1 MNGSP
6 VFPARVTFSPKG
18 AEGAIEAGGRVSSA
32 MTEADGSYSI
42 DAAAVGENTV
52 GVLILPGDEDSDEA
66 EDNEMP
72 APAGKP
78 EKTIYTV
85 SSGSNSID
93 IILTPIASPN
103 AKGPGRR
110 RGLGDDDDD
119 D

>member
-1 MNGSP
+1 MDGSP

-52 GVLILPGDEDSDEA
+52 GVLILPGDEDSEEA
-66 EDNEMP
+66 EDNEKP

-78 EKTIYTV
+78 EKTVYTV
-85 SSGSNSID
+85 DSGNNTID
-93 IILTPIASPN
+93 ITLTALASPN
-103 AKGPGRR
+103 SKGGGRGKGR
-110 RGLGDDDDD
+110 GDDD
-119 D
+119 